1 MSPIMF
7 TKKWL
12 LPAAGSV
19 RYPVYSRISPCSF
32 SFSYAFHN
40 SLPKTPVLGLRNK
53 EKMRDSEESS
63 FPPSEGEGTC
73 MSKDP
78 PNRNWAG
85 FHKTR
90 DLSTVW
96 GMYYCHRAHAVKKHK
111 ETSFISLPET
121 LLEPSG
127 SAHSKSRIKTFS
139 QHNCKLKIGTSTT
152 QTETGKKRAFERP
165 TAHPEPPRLSV
176 DWKSIH
182 LQ

>member
-1 MSPIMF
+1 MF
-7 TKKWL
+7 TKRGSL
-12 LPAAGSV
+12 LQPAGSGILLAV
-19 RYPVYSRISPCSF
+19 GFLRVPSVSPVP
-32 SFSYAFHN
+32 FHN
-40 SLPKTPVLGLRNK
+40 TVSQRLPVLGLRNK
-53 EKMRDSEESS
+53 ERIRESEGAS
-63 FPPSEGEGTC
+63 FPPSTGNGTC

-139 QHNCKLKIGTSTT
+139 QHNCKLKIGT
-152 QTETGKKRAFERP
+152 
-165 TAHPEPPRLSV
+165 
-176 DWKSIH
+176 
-182 LQ
+182 